1 MLTAEPEADLE
12 LALAEWRRYRR
23 RKRLAD
29 VHWIDAMYQ
38 AYMAAIF
45 GAVALYFLAA
55 AVGDGP
61 LTAGQLARVA
71 AEGDDWLGVVVVI
84 ALAVGLRS
92 GSRGGPLALERA
104 EVRHVLLAPVD
115 RATAVRGPLLRQ
127 LRFLVFVASVV
138 GVAAGLLASRRLEHH
153 AAVWMACGALFAV
166 STVALA
172 YGAALCASAGR
183 LPSWLGTLVSVGL
196 GALAVADGLGVM
208 NASPLTAWGRIALWP
223 EAFSVWGLVAMAVSL
238 AVVAVGLVR
247 AGDLS
252 VEAAER
258 RSTLVG
264 QLRFAATLQDLRTV
278 IVLRRQL
285 AMELPRLRPWVRL
298 GVRGTGRFPVWTRGW
313 WGVLRWPAARVGRMV
328 LLAGAAGLALRG
340 VWAGTTPLLV
350 IAGVALY
357 VAGLD
362 AVEPLAQEID
372 HPTRSRSVPIERG
385 EVYVRHLAVGV
396 VVMVGSSRGRCGGGA
411 AGRAVVGRVGR
422 GGDLCGACCA
432 RIGGGCG
439 NERAERLAPGVG
451 WRRLE
456 PGAAGG
462 GRHAHRR
469 ARRVAACARCSRDP
483 ARAGRAGRDRERPA
497 GGLRGRCSGC
507 RCGGGVCARW
517 QLGEVARPD
526 ACVVEGGDGPGVPRW
541 KATRAGGHCACG
553 VTSDGGPPRQARPR
567 SW

>member
-1 MLTAEPEADLE
+1 MLTADPEADLE
-12 LALAEWRRYRR
+12 LALADWRRYRR

-38 AYMAAIF
+38 AYMTAIF

-61 LTAGQLARVA
+61 LTTGQLTRVA
-71 AEGDDWLGVVVVI
+71 ADGDDWLGAVVAV
-84 ALAVGLRS
+84 ALAIGLRS

-115 RATAVRGPLLRQ
+115 RTAAVLGPVLRQ
-127 LRFLVFVASVV
+127 LRFLLFVASVV
-138 GVAAGLLASRRLEHH
+138 GVVAGLLASRRLEHH
-153 AAVWMACGALFAV
+153 ALVWMVCGALFAG
-166 STVALA
+166 STVVLA

-183 LPSWLGTLVSVGL
+183 LPSWLGTLVGVGL
-196 GALAVADGLGVM
+196 VALAVADGLGVV
-208 NASPLTAWGRIALWP
+208 NGSPLTAWGRIGLWP

-247 AGDLS
+247 VGDLS

-298 GVRGTGRFPVWTRGW
+298 CVRGTGRFPVWTRDW
-313 WGVLRWPAARVGRMV
+313 RGVLRWPAARVGRMV
-328 LLAGAAGLALRG
+328 LLAVAAGLALRG

-350 IAGVALY
+350 VAGLALY

-372 HPTRSRSVPIERG
+372 HPTRSRSVPIDRG
-385 EVYVRHLAVGV
+385 EVHVRHLPVGVVVMTVVAVVGAAAALLVGPSLGGLAVAAICVVPAALGSVAGAVTSMLSGMPEVSGGDAWSLMPPEVAGMRIVVRAVWPPALAVLGTLPVLAARTAAENGRPAASAAGAAAVGV
-396 VVMVGSSRGRCGGGA
+396 VVVFMLVGSWVRM
-411 AGRAVVGRVGR
+411 
-422 GGDLCGACCA
+422 
-432 RIGGGCG
+432 
-439 NERAERLAPGVG
+439 
-451 WRRLE
+451 
-456 PGAAGG
+456 
-462 GRHAHRR
+462 
-469 ARRVAACARCSRDP
+469 
-483 ARAGRAGRDRERPA
+483 RDRMHA
-497 GGLRGRCSGC
+497 
-507 RCGGGVCARW
+507 W
-517 QLGEVARPD
+517 
-526 ACVVEGGDGPGVPRW
+526 W
-541 KATRAGGHCACG
+541 KAAMDQAFP
-553 VTSDGGPPRQARPR
+553 DGKPREQEGTAHAA
-567 SW
+567 

>member
-38 AYMAAIF
+38 AYMTAIF

-61 LTAGQLARVA
+61 LTASQVARVT
-71 AEGDDWLGVVVVI
+71 AEGDAWLGAVVAV
-84 ALAVGLRS
+84 ALAIGLRS

-115 RATAVRGPLLRQ
+115 RTTAVRGPVLRQ

-138 GVAAGLLASRRLEHH
+138 GAVAGLLASRRLEHH
-153 AAVWMACGALFAV
+153 AVVWMACGALFAV
-166 STVALA
+166 STVVLA
-172 YGAALCASAGR
+172 YGAALCASAVR
-183 LPSWLGTLVSVGL
+183 LPSWVGTLASVGL
-196 GALAVADGLGVM
+196 GALAVADGLGAV
-208 NASPLTAWGRIALWP
+208 NGSPLSAWGRIGLWP
-223 EAFSVWGLVAMAVSL
+223 EAFNVWGLVAMAVSL

-247 AGDLS
+247 VGDLS

-285 AMELPRLRPWVRL
+285 AMELPRLRPWLRL

-313 WGVLRWPAARVGRMV
+313 RGVLRWPAARVGRMV
-328 LLAGAAGLALRG
+328 LLAVVAGLALRG

-350 IAGVALY
+350 VAGLALY

-372 HPTRSRSVPIERG
+372 HPTRARSVPIDRG
-385 EVYVRHLAVGV
+385 EVHVRHLPVGVGVMAVVAVIGAATALLVEPSLAGLAVAAICVVPAALGSVAGAVTSVLSGMPEVSGGDAWSLMPPEVAGMRIVVRAIWPPALAVLGTLPVLAARVAAENGRPAASAAGTAAVGV
-396 VVMVGSSRGRCGGGA
+396 VVVFVLVGIW
-411 AGRAVVGRVGR
+411 V
-422 GGDLCGACCA
+422 
-432 RIGGGCG
+432 
-439 NERAERLAPGVG
+439 RL
-451 WRRLE
+451 
-456 PGAAGG
+456 
-462 GRHAHRR
+462 
-469 ARRVAACARCSRDP
+469 
-483 ARAGRAGRDRERPA
+483 RDRMHA
-497 GGLRGRCSGC
+497 
-507 RCGGGVCARW
+507 W
-517 QLGEVARPD
+517 
-526 ACVVEGGDGPGVPRW
+526 W
-541 KATRAGGHCACG
+541 KAAMDQAFPDGKGHEQEGTAH
-553 VTSDGGPPRQARPR
+553 AA
-567 SW
+567 

>member
-45 GAVALYFLAA
+45 GGVALYFLAA

-298 GVRGTGRFPVWTRGW
+298 GVRGTGRFPVWMRGW

-396 VVMVGSSRGRCGGGA
+396 VVMVA
-411 AGRAVVGRVGR
+411 VAVVGAAAALLVEPSL
-422 GGDLCGACCA
+422 GG
-432 RIGGGCG
+432 
-439 NERAERLAPGVG
+439 LAVAAICVVPAALGSVA
-451 WRRLE
+451 
-456 PGAAGG
+456 GAATSVLSGLPQVSAG
-462 GRHAHRR
+462 DAWSLVPPEVAGMRIVVRAVWPPALAVLGTLPVLAARAATENGRPA
-469 ARRVAACARCSRDP
+469 ASAAGAAAVGVVVAFVLVGSWVRSRDRMH
-483 ARAGRAGRDRERPA
+483 A
-497 GGLRGRCSGC
+497 
-507 RCGGGVCARW
+507 W
-517 QLGEVARPD
+517 
-526 ACVVEGGDGPGVPRW
+526 W
-541 KATRAGGHCACG
+541 KAAMDQAFP
-553 VTSDGGPPRQARPR
+553 DGKPREPEGTAHAA
-567 SW
+567 